1 MRAAGPGLDGPG
13 LDGIERLASV
23 LPVLAVG
30 LGRAAVHLARWESRM
45 IRETLE
51 GIMWGPE
58 RDGGCGRMREE
69 WRVRCE
75 PPCYGCRWHG

>member
-1 MRAAGPGLDGPG
+1 MRNGGQG

-23 LPVLAVG
+23 LPVLAIG
-30 LGRAAVHLARWESRM
+30 LGRAAVHLARGESRM

-58 RDGGCGRMREE
+58 RNGCCCQPRTE
-69 WRVRCE
+69 WHIRCE
-75 PPCYGCRWHG
+75 PPCYGCRFHG